1 MTEILLALLIGL
13 ATTSPAMAGTAIGRW
28 LRRSCD
34 SQDMLLDTATTMAMP
49 S

>member
-1 MTEILLALLIGL
+1 MNEILLTSLIGL

-34 SQDMLLDTATTMAMP
+34 SQDMLLDTAATMAMP

>member
-1 MTEILLALLIGL
+1 MNEILLASLIGL

-34 SQDMLLDTATTMAMP
+34 SQDMLLNTAATMSML

>member
-1 MTEILLALLIGL
+1 MNEILLALLIGL

-28 LRRSCD
+28 LRRSCY
-34 SQDMLLDTATTMAMP
+34 SQDMLLDTAAIMAMA